1 MKISSNIKFKEV
13 ELFKILVGECFMFNN
28 DIYIKTSGFN
38 SNDNGMAI
46 RAVELQTGRLVLFNE
61 TEIVN
66 PIKAEIKL
74 FI

>member
-13 ELFKILVGECFMFNN
+13 ELSEILNGECFMFNN

-38 SNDNGMAI
+38 SNDNGITI
-46 RAVELQTGRLVLFNE
+46 RVVELQTGRLVLFNE
-61 TEIVN
+61 TEMVN